1 MTLSVI
7 IPVCG
12 SSSQL
17 ALCLSALAASTR
29 QPDDVVVVDDG
40 SGDEAGAVSD
50 LAKEHD
56 ARLVVLPMSRG
67 PAAAR
72 NAGAALATG
81 EVLMFLDADAVVHS
95 NTLRQVEEF
104 LSGHEEFACVFGS
117 YDAQPAVPGWV
128 SWYRNLLH
136 HYVHQR
142 AAGEVASF
150 WAGCGAV
157 RRAAF
162 EAVGGFN
169 EGFRRPSVEDIELGW
184 RLRAARYRIWL
195 HPEIQ
200 VQHLKAWTFASMLTV
215 DIRDR
220 AVPWSRLIAQKSA
233 VSNQLNLTTRN
244 RVSGFAAVSIAALLP
259 LAAFS
264 SFALYSVAALVAT
277 VGALNIGLYRFFAN
291 RRGLGFAFAAAGLH
305 FLYLV
310 SSAVTFIFVTGRVRF
325 RRVLRVDAG
334 REVPSGSPTSQPSPK
349 AVDAALS
356 EAPSYRESPRT
367 GS

>member
-1 MTLSVI
+1 
-7 IPVCG
+7 
-12 SSSQL
+12 
-17 ALCLSALAASTR
+17 
-29 QPDDVVVVDDG
+29 
-40 SGDEAGAVSD
+40 
-50 LAKEHD
+50 
-56 ARLVVLPMSRG
+56 
-67 PAAAR
+67 
-72 NAGAALATG
+72 
-81 EVLMFLDADAVVHS
+81 MFLDADAVVHS
-95 NTLRQVEEF
+95 DTLRQVEEF
-104 LSGHEEFACVFGS
+104 LSGHEDFACVFGS
-117 YDAQPAVPGWV
+117 YDAQPAAPGLV

-136 HYVHQR
+136 HYVHQQR
-142 AAGEVASF
+142 AAGKVASF

-169 EGFRRPSVEDIELGW
+169 EGFRQPSVENIELGW
-184 RLRAARYRIWL
+184 RLRTAGYRIWL

-200 VQHLKAWTFASMLTV
+200 VQHLKAWTFARMLTV

-264 SFALYSVAALVAT
+264 SFALFSVAALVAT

-310 SSAVTFIFVTGRVRF
+310 SSSVTFIFVTGRVRF

-334 REVPSGSPTSQPSPK
+334 REVPSGSRTSQPSPK
-349 AVDAALS
+349 ALDAALS
-356 EAPSYRESPRT
+356 QAPSYRESPRI
-367 GS
+367 SS